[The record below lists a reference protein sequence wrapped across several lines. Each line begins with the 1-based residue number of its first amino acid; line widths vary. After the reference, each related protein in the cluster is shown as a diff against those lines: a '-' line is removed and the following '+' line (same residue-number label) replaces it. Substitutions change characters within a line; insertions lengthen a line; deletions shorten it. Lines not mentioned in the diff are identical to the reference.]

1 MYVPFLRCPCALPLT
16 AATGPLPRRFLLP
29 CLPQKDLAELA
40 AHKYGYRVICQ
51 LLHPDCGRY
60 LPPQLLAIARPPT
73 KEYSAEAMQRQ
84 LHTVVAEAQEQK
96 QEAAAAAADS
106 DGDDEEGGGG
116 GGARPTSGPL
126 GISKKDPS
134 VRRRELLGSGPAS
147 LAGALGALCTGAA
160 PALIRS
166 QHGSEVLVE
175 VCRGGEGG
183 LLAECLEEGDPAA
196 LPAVHDALVAAV
208 AGGEQGSGSGDE
220 AEGAA
225 EGAAAA
231 PEDPVLS
238 NFFGSRALRRLV
250 LASGDGGPS
259 GAAAA
264 AFTQKLW
271 SGALQGRCTQ
281 WVDSHAAKVLAA
293 LLQCGDAAVKKEAA
307 AELRPLVKGSSS
319 LEEWS
324 ARLTA
329 KQPQQKPQ
337 QKKQPQQQKPQQQKK
352 QPAAAAAAPAASGR
366 QRQPAAAAAGGAAS
380 AVKKQPQRAA
390 KKK

>member
-1 MYVPFLRCPCALPLT
+1 
-16 AATGPLPRRFLLP
+16 
-29 CLPQKDLAELA
+29 
-40 AHKYGYRVICQ
+40 
-51 LLHPDCGRY
+51 
-60 LPPQLLAIARPPT
+60 
-73 KEYSAEAMQRQ
+73 
-84 LHTVVAEAQEQK
+84 
-96 QEAAAAAADS
+96 
-106 DGDDEEGGGG
+106 
-116 GGARPTSGPL
+116 
-126 GISKKDPS
+126 
-134 VRRRELLGSGPAS
+134 
-147 LAGALGALCTGAA
+147 
-160 PALIRS
+160 
-166 QHGSEVLVE
+166 
-175 VCRGGEGG
+175 
-183 LLAECLEEGDPAA
+183 
-196 LPAVHDALVAAV
+196 
-208 AGGEQGSGSGDE
+208 
-220 AEGAA
+220 
-225 EGAAAA
+225 
-231 PEDPVLS
+231 VLS

-271 SGALQGRCTQ
+271 SGALQGRCAQ

-337 QKKQPQQQKPQQQKK
+337 QKKQPQQQKPQQQQKK
-352 QPAAAAAAPAASGR
+352 QPAAAAAPAAGGR
-366 QRQPAAAAAGGAAS
+366 QRQPAAPAAGGAAS